1 MIYDARDRDKD
12 QVMKHQNECCTK
24 ELTFY
29 LESNEKPLK
38 GFCFFFFLTIE
49 CLDQIFI
56 FKDPSGYTVEEIIN
70 EQG

>member
-38 GFCFFFFLTIE
+38 GFCFFFNNRV
-49 CLDQIFI
+49 
-56 FKDPSGYTVEEIIN
+56 P
-70 EQG
+70 